1 MIDPR
6 DAGIALQL
14 AGVRL
19 VLAVSSGKGGV
30 GKSTCAVVG
39 SLLLARRGLAVGLLD
54 LDFQGASCHT
64 LLGCRPGFPSE
75 DRGLLPLEPVTG
87 LRFAT
92 IASFVG
98 ERPAAMRGSALA
110 DALREMLAVT
120 RWGALDVL
128 VVDMPPGIHDTTL
141 ELARIAPKAR
151 HLVISTGSVV
161 ALTVASRLLRH
172 LGEAGTAVAGLV
184 ENMAPS
190 GIGGDLGRGA
200 PSLAAREGVPFLGR
214 LPFDSALE
222 AATGEPG
229 RLAATAFARDLEPII
244 AGAAGCSG
252 APGATGPAPRRSF
265 VPPRPATGRGR
276 NRRRRPTTVRWAGCS
291 PRRSPGADFPG
302 RISRIG
308 SRGRGR
314 SS

>member
-190 GIGGDLGRGA
+190 GIG
-200 PSLAAREGVPFLGR
+200 V
-214 LPFDSALE
+214 
-222 AATGEPG
+222 
-229 RLAATAFARDLEPII
+229 
-244 AGAAGCSG
+244 
-252 APGATGPAPRRSF
+252 PGASAVRFCPRGGHRRAGPARGNRLRARPR
-265 VPPRPATGRGR
+265 ADH
-276 NRRRRPTTVRWAGCS
+276 RRRRGL
-291 PRRSPGADFPG
+291 RRPGGLSGALLTLA
-302 RISRIG
+302 
-308 SRGRGR
+308 R
-314 SS
+314 SKSTHWFGTP